1 MSTKPKA
8 VQLESMSGLP
18 PLARQWIKAL
28 VEEAVEQVASKA
40 ASAPT
45 ASAPAQPTKD
55 VDLINRVDDLSR
67 RIKYIEDVYDEDQ
80 KYSLTKGKVI
90 ALLKK
95 HGIE

>member
-8 VQLESMSGLP
+8 AQLESMAGLP

-28 VEEAVEQVASKA
+28 VEEAVDSIKIPASTQ
-40 ASAPT
+40 SQ
-45 ASAPAQPTKD
+45 APANSNIGA
-55 VDLINRVDDLSR
+55 DLKSRVDDLAA

-80 KYSLTKGKVI
+80 RYALTKGKVI